1 MRYTVPMSKPDV
13 LLVHSGGFTSRQ
25 WRKLAAELAP
35 THRVL
40 APDLIG
46 YGASGPW
53 PVGVP
58 FHFRQDVALL
68 ESLLGEVHAPVHVVG
83 HSYGGLLALQLALA
97 RPAAVRSL
105 ALYEPVAFGVLHEPG
120 DEDARGILAGVQ
132 WPYDV
137 GEDGVDEAWL
147 ARFVEWWNGDGAWA
161 GLADATRASFRAVGW
176 KLFQEVSTLLA
187 DRTDRATYGTIG
199 APTLLLGGES
209 SPMPERRVLERL
221 AVALPRATL
230 QTFAGAGHMGP
241 ITHATAVNA
250 AIVAHIQAS
259 SSRD

>member
-1 MRYTVPMSKPDV
+1 MMEPV

-25 WRKLAAELAP
+25 WRKLAAELEP

-46 YGASGPW
+46 YGASEPW

-68 ESLLGEVHAPVHVVG
+68 ESLLDRVGGPVHVVG

-97 RPAAVRSL
+97 RPTAMRSL
-105 ALYEPVAFGVLHEPG
+105 VLYEPVAFGVLHEPG
-120 DEDARGILAGVQ
+120 DEDAQRILAWVQ
-132 WPYDV
+132 SPYDL
-137 GEDGVDEAWL
+137 GDDGVDDAWL
-147 ARFVEWWNGDGAWA
+147 ARFVDWWNGDGAWT
-161 GLADATRASFRAVGW
+161 GLAEPTKASFRAVGW
-176 KLFQEVSTLLA
+176 KLYQEVITLLA
-187 DRTDRATYGTIG
+187 DRTTGATYGTIA
-199 APTLLLGGES
+199 APTLLLGGEL

-221 AVALPRATL
+221 AVALPDARL
-230 QTFAGAGHMGP
+230 QMFAGVGHMGP

-250 AIVAHIQAS
+250 AILAHIETS
-259 SSRD
+259 SSRA